1 MNQMEHVASQN
12 KSPGNTTQIKTQ
24 WFWFCSRDAAALS
37 LRIEEPEQQIP
48 RRNPAVT
55 AVSKPKKR
63 RGGGKGGFASVASS
77 RLLSPLRAPE
87 SIRVI

>member
-24 WFWFCSRDAAALS
+24 RFWFCSRDAAALS